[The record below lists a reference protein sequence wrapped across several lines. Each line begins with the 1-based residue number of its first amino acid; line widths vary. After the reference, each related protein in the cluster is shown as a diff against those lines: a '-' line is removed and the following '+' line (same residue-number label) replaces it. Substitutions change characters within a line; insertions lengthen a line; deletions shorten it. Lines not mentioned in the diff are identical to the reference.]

1 MVRLLALSNPRVA
14 QSFIDYMASKKIDIK
29 MMPEGEGQFSLWLID
44 EAHQQITQQELQRFI
59 DNPNHKR
66 YQLASWDMAESREQK
81 FHYNN
86 PKMMQMIKSKAG
98 PFTLLIMLV
107 CVAIFTLQQLGL
119 QNTVFDLFHFPDQ
132 DAQRWQ
138 AWRWFTHALMHFSI
152 LHITFN
158 LLWWWQFGGD
168 VEQKLGLNKLMQIFL
183 ITSLLSG
190 AGQFI
195 VEGANFGGLS
205 GVVYGLAGYL
215 WIIGTKAPQLGISIP
230 RPVFGFM
237 LVWLVLGYVQPY
249 MAIAN
254 TAHLMGLVSG
264 LAIGLFDVR
273 KTYAK

>member
-1 MVRLLALSNPRVA
+1 MLRLFSLSNPRVA

-29 MMPEGEGQFSLWLID
+29 MMPEGEGQFSLWLVD
-44 EAHQQITQQELQRFI
+44 EAHQTITQQELQRFI

-81 FHYNN
+81 FQYNN
-86 PKMMQMIKSKAG
+86 PKMLQMIKSKAG
-98 PFTLLIMLV
+98 PFTLLVMFV
-107 CVAIFTLQQLGL
+107 CIAIFSLQQLGL
-119 QNTVFDLFHFPDQ
+119 QNSIFDLFHFPDQ
-132 DAQRWQ
+132 DGQRWQ
-138 AWRWFTHALMHFSI
+138 AWRWFTHALMHFSV

-168 VEQKLGLNKLMQIFL
+168 VEQKLGLNKLLQIFL

-215 WIIGTKAPQLGISIP
+215 WIIGTKAPQLGLGIQRS
-230 RPVFGFM
+230 VFGFM
-237 LVWLVLGYVQPY
+237 LVWLALGYVQPY

-264 LAIGLFDVR
+264 LALGLFDVR
-273 KTYAK
+273 KTYVK